1 VKAPSVRARVNW
13 LRLINWLRRINR
25 RKIVI
30 FVVSL
35 FLFILAIQLLKSGAK
50 VLAPF
55 IRDVL
60 AVQSPWNALGFGW
73 MFAYLVLSGS
83 PVAAMSLTLF
93 DAGALDQVGTFA
105 MIAGSRFGASF
116 IVLALG
122 FVYALRG
129 HERKGSTAMG
139 LLSLTVTFATCAP
152 ALLIGYWLLQNGA
165 LNGIH
170 LGSGGQLVSVMDV
183 LFNPLVNGVN
193 AVLAAFLP
201 QSAAQVMVFL
211 LGFGVLWYS
220 LNLIDQSLPNF
231 KLQESGFG
239 GMARLLYRP
248 IITFLLGAGITTLTM
263 SVSVSLSLLVPL
275 SARGYIRRENVIP
288 YIMGANITTFVDTL
302 VAALLISKPEA
313 FTVVLVLM
321 ISVAVVSL
329 FILVLI
335 YPYYERAILRLVEV
349 VGHSRRNLAVF
360 LLIIFGIPV
369 ALMFIR

>member
-1 VKAPSVRARVNW
+1 MKAPSVRARVNW

>member
-1 VKAPSVRARVNW
+1 VKAQSIWAR
-13 LRLINWLRRINR
+13 INWLRRINW

-50 VLAPF
+50 VLVPF

-152 ALLIGYWLLQNGA
+152 ALLIGYWLLQNGM
-165 LNGIH
+165 LNGVH
-170 LGSGGQLVSVMDV
+170 LASGGQLVSVMDV
-183 LFNPLVNGVN
+183 LFNPLVNGIN
-193 AVLAAFLP
+193 SGLGSFLP
-201 QSAAQVMVFL
+201 QSATQVFVFL

-220 LNLIDQSLPNF
+220 LNLIDHSLPNF

-248 IITFLLGAGITTLTM
+248 MITFLLGAGITTVTM

-349 VGHSRRNLAVF
+349 VGHSRRNLAIF
-360 LLIIFGIPV
+360 LLIIFGIPI
-369 ALMFIR
+369 ALMIVR